1 MIPKKR
7 LFTEQLTELWVT
19 FMRYHCKEGWID
31 RCIIDSLLNP
41 NDLFKTNAVS
51 NVLKTWYRLNKG
63 TWQEMNKELF
73 SSIHSFR
80 DVMSAEDIWNKQS
93 K

>member
-1 MIPKKR
+1 MR
-7 LFTEQLTELWVT
+7 LITEQLTELWVT
-19 FMRYHCKEGWID
+19 YNRYHCKNGYID

-51 NVLKTWYRLNKG
+51 NVLETWYRLNKG
-63 TWQEMNKELF
+63 TWQKKDKGFF
-73 SSIHSFR
+73 SSIHTFR
-80 DVMSAEDIWNKQS
+80 DVMSAEEIWNKQT